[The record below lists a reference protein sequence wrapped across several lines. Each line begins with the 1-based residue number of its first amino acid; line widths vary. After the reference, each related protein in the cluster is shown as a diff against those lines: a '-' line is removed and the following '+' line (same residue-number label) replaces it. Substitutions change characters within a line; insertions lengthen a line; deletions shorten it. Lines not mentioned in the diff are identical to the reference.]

1 MDPLKLLQDL
11 VSLPA
16 PPGQE
21 QLVTEYLKK
30 KVGKGHRVDAKGN
43 LIVGATNPQI
53 VVMAHMDEI
62 AMFVRSVLP
71 DGSLSVGP
79 LGGLH
84 AWKVGEGPV
93 SVMASGGAVN
103 GVLSFGSVHTE
114 DPGSTI
120 KQAEEGEVDWD
131 MASVVTG
138 REYEEL
144 AEIGVRSGTRV
155 VIHPSRRMLFGV
167 GDLTAGYFLDDRA
180 DLVAWLLALSE
191 LDPLPKDVAFVAT
204 VSEET
209 GGEGALYYLSQV
221 RPDVCIALELG
232 PNVPDAPVEISDQ
245 PTVWTNDSYSAMT
258 AADGDLVASVGES
271 LELDLQFQPLSRGGS
286 DASCAASHGL
296 CARPITL
303 GIPMENSHGYEII
316 HPGAMENLA
325 RLTVALVKSLG

>member
-1 MDPLKLLQDL
+1 MDALKLLQDL

-21 QLVTEYLKK
+21 QLVRDYLAK

-43 LIVGATNPQI
+43 LIVGATNPRI

-71 DGSLSVGP
+71 DGSLAVGA

-84 AWKVGEGPV
+84 AWKIGEGPV
-93 SVMASGGAVN
+93 SVMASRGAVN
-103 GVLSFGSVHTE
+103 GVLSFGSIHTE
-114 DPGSTI
+114 DPSSAV
-120 KQAEEGEVDWD
+120 KQSEDGEVDWD
-131 MASVVTG
+131 MGYVMTG
-138 REYEEL
+138 LEYEEL
-144 AEIGVRSGTRV
+144 AALGVRSGTRV
-155 VIHPSRRMLFGV
+155 VIHPTRRNLFTV
-167 GDLTAGYFLDDRA
+167 RDLTAGYFLDDRA
-180 DLVAWLLALSE
+180 DLVSWLMALSE
-191 LDPLPKDVAFVAT
+191 LNPLPKDVAFVAT

-209 GGEGALYYLSQV
+209 GGEGALFYLSQV
-221 RPDVCIALELG
+221 RPDVCLALELG
-232 PNVPDAPVEISDQ
+232 PNVPDAPVEINDQ
-245 PTVWTNDSYSAMT
+245 PTVWTNDSYSAMS
-258 AADGDLVASVGES
+258 AADGDLVASVGDS
-271 LELDLQFQPLSRGGS
+271 LDLDLQFQALSRGGS

-325 RLTVALVKSLG
+325 RLTVALVKALA